1 MRTADMVRDH
11 QRFAQ
16 YSLDVT
22 NAWKRESELRSTE
35 LELCREEKRILTESL
50 DRSKDAIA
58 AVIEQREKLAAKL
71 REAKR

>member
-1 MRTADMVRDH
+1 MRTAEHLHSEADWLRRVNEHRDD
-11 QRFAQ
+11 AD
-16 YSLDVT
+16 L
-22 NAWKRESELRSTE
+22 LRQE
-35 LELCREEKRILTESL
+35 NHILTESL

>member
-1 MRTADMVRDH
+1 MRTADADLLESTLD
-11 QRFAQ
+11 QRLKDLANCDAKIFADSDEIFQ
-16 YSLDVT
+16 L
-22 NAWKRESELRSTE
+22 K
-35 LELCREEKRILTESL
+35 EEKRVLTESL

>member
-1 MRTADMVRDH
+1 MRTAEYEAEMSNVIRQRDISIAD
-11 QRFAQ
+11 R
-16 YSLDVT
+16 LM
-22 NAWKRESELRSTE
+22 L
-35 LELCREEKRILTESL
+35 REEKMFLSESL

>member
-1 MRTADMVRDH
+1 MRTADYEAELSSVIRQRDLSI
-11 QRFAQ
+11 AD
-16 YSLDVT
+16 SLM
-22 NAWKRESELRSTE
+22 L
-35 LELCREEKRILTESL
+35 REEKMFLSESL